1 MRILWIT
8 NNIFPEATKLLTGKG
23 ESKETGGWVLGAADS
38 LLNSNN
44 NIKLHVASVSKL
56 VKSFTTLIG
65 EHITHHIIPYG
76 KGNIKYNSS
85 YEKYWCQIKE
95 LVRPDIV
102 HIHGTEY
109 AHGLAYLNACG
120 SDRVVVSLQG
130 IKSGIAP
137 FYCAGLT
144 KAQIYFNT
152 TFRDII
158 RGNVYSD
165 QRRFYQYGRI
175 EKGTLCRVKHI
186 IGRTSWDRAQTWAI
200 NPKAQYHFCNET
212 LRTEFYDGSLWNYDK
227 CEKHTIFLSQAGYPL
242 KGLHQVLH
250 AMPLILRLYPNAKI
264 KVAGAD
270 ITRYSTLR
278 DKLRISG
285 YGKFIR
291 GMIRRMHLE
300 EHIEF
305 LGSLNAHQMKQVYL
319 NSNVFVCPSSI
330 ENSPNSLGEAQIL
343 GVPCVA
349 SYVGGVADMMV
360 GNEDNLYRFEEVY
373 MLAEKICKV
382 FADEGKQK
390 YMVAIAGQ
398 RHLREENTKQLLKIY
413 DEMLDW
419 K

>member
-1 MRILWIT
+1 MKILWIT
-8 NNIFPEATKLLTGKG
+8 NSIFPEATILLTGVG

-38 LLNSNN
+38 LLNSDRDVE
-44 NIKLHVASVSKL
+44 LHVASVSKL
-56 VKSFTTLIG
+56 VNSFTTLAG
-65 EHITHHIIPYG
+65 VRITHHIIPYG

-95 LVRPDIV
+95 LVHPDIV
-102 HIHGTEY
+102 HIHGTEFS
-109 AHGLAYLNACG
+109 HGLAYLNACG

-137 FYCAGLT
+137 LYCAGLT
-144 KAQIYFNT
+144 KSQVYLNT

-158 RGNVYSD
+158 RGNIYSE
-165 QRRFYQYGRI
+165 QRRFYQSGEI
-175 EKGTLCRVKHI
+175 EKEILRRVKHI
-186 IGRTSWDRAQTWAI
+186 IGRTSWDRVHSWAI
-200 NPKAQYHFCNET
+200 NPEAQYSFCNET
-212 LRTEFYDGSLWNYDK
+212 LRTEFYDGSIWNYAK

-242 KGLHQVLH
+242 KGLHQVLR
-250 AMPLILRLYPNAKI
+250 AMPLILRVYPDAKI

-291 GMIRRMHLE
+291 GIINRMHLE
-300 EHIEF
+300 NRIEF
-305 LGSLNAHQMKQVYL
+305 LGPLNALQMKQAYL

-349 SYVGGVADMMV
+349 SYVGGVPDMMV
-360 GNEDNLYRFEEVY
+360 GDEGNLYRFEEVN
-373 MLAEKICKV
+373 MLAEKICKI
-382 FADEGKQK
+382 FADGALQK
-390 YMVAIAGQ
+390 DMVAIARQ
-398 RHLREENTKQLLKIY
+398 RHLRDMNAKHLMKIY
-413 DEMLDW
+413 NQIIES